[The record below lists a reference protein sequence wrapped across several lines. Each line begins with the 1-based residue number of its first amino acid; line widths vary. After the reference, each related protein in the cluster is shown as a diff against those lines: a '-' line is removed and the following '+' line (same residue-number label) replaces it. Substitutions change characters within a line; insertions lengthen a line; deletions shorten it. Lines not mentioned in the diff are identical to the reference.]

1 MLTDYAEGIHFKLRF
16 IQDMI
21 TRSVEGHQ
29 AEIYGLEFSND
40 ENYLV
45 SNSYTLT
52 RQIITPP
59 TTLEWV
65 KWVKPN
71 DGSEAPVPRF
81 YLFLFV
87 LSPCAQRIAHG
98 KKCDADIGE
107 HRCP

>member
-45 SNSYTLT
+45 SVSKDGTAYIWSCSNYMQAARIESVYTESAIPLHRLREST
-52 RQIITPP
+52 ST
-59 TTLEWV
+59 
-65 KWVKPN
+65 
-71 DGSEAPVPRF
+71 DG
-81 YLFLFV
+81 V
-87 LSPCAQRIAHG
+87 LNTI
-98 KKCDADIGE
+98 
-107 HRCP
+107 